1 MQYPLSREEQ
11 AAMARCL
18 SAIRQQLQD
27 VSDLFSS
34 RYGKSSNLA
43 EIAARSV
50 VCTTLLERELLM
62 SDRDDATMTRRSEE
76 ALNTSA

>member
-11 AAMARCL
+11 AAMARYL

-34 RYGKSSNLA
+34 RYGQNSSLA
-43 EIAARSV
+43 EIAANSV
-50 VCTTLLERELLM
+50 VCTTLLERELLL
-62 SDRDDATMTRRSEE
+62 SEGDDATMARRSEE
-76 ALNTSA
+76 TVNTSA

>member
-27 VSDLFSS
+27 VSDLFAA
-34 RYGKSSNLA
+34 RYGKNSNLA
-43 EIAARSV
+43 EIAVRSV
-50 VCTTLLERELLM
+50 VCATLLERELLVANR
-62 SDRDDATMTRRSEE
+62 SDATMARRPEE
-76 ALNTSA
+76 VLNTSA

>member
-1 MQYPLSREEQ
+1 MQYPFSGEER
-11 AAMARCL
+11 AAMTRCL

-43 EIAARSV
+43 EIAAKSV
-50 VCTTLLERELLM
+50 VCTTLLERELLVA
-62 SDRDDATMTRRSEE
+62 DRNDATMARRSEE
-76 ALNTSA
+76 AVNTSA

>member
-11 AAMARCL
+11 AAMFRCL

-34 RYGKSSNLA
+34 RYGKNSNLA
-43 EIAARSV
+43 GIAANSV
-50 VCTTLLERELLM
+50 VCTTLLERELLL
-62 SDRDDATMTRRSEE
+62 SEGDDATMARRSEE
-76 ALNTSA
+76 TVNTSA